1 MRHIKIYANDNSA
14 TFAVMVSSSTSI
26 LTWDAGRRAITDTK
40 TGHVWRLRNYHRGGV
55 VIRPVRTTGA
65 KSI

>member
-14 TFAVMVSSSTSI
+14 TYAVMVSGSTSI

-40 TGHVWRLRNYHRGGV
+40 TGNVWRLRNHSKGGV
-55 VIRPVRTTGA
+55 VIRPVRATGA

>member
-14 TFAVMVSSSTSI
+14 TYAVMRANPDSR
-26 LTWDAGRRAITDTK
+26 LTWDEGTRTICERSTGRA
-40 TGHVWRLRNYHRGGV
+40 WRLRNYGRGGV
-55 VIRPVRTTGA
+55 VIRPVRATGA

>member
-1 MRHIKIYANDNSA
+1 MSYTKIYANDNSA
-14 TFAVMVSSSTSI
+14 TYAVMVSSSTSI

-40 TGHVWRLRNYHRGGV
+40 TGNVWRLRNHSKGGV
-55 VIRPVRTTGA
+55 VIRPVRATGA